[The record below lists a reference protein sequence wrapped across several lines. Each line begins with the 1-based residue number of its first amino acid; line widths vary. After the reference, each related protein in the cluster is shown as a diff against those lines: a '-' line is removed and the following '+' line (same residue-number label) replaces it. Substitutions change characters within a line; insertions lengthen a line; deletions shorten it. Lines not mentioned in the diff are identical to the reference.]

1 MYYTVYISTLQEAHM
16 LSVRV
21 SQDLEH
27 RLEALAK
34 KTHRS
39 KGYFVKQALERYLED
54 EEDLAD
60 AVIAYEEFLRQN
72 EPGFSLE
79 DMKKRYNIDV

>member
-1 MYYTVYISTLQEAHM
+1 MMPEKKM

-54 EEDLAD
+54 EEDLAE
-60 AVIAYEEFLRQN
+60 AVSSYEEFLRQN

-79 DMKKRYNIDV
+79 DMKKRYKIEF